1 MNGLDELKK
10 RGFIAQ
16 MSHEDE
22 IDDVFSNEKVTF
34 YSGFDPTASSLTVGH
49 LIPIMAMAHL
59 QRAGHKPIMLIGGGT
74 TMVGDPT
81 DRTDMR
87 KMLTIEEIEKNAE
100 SFKAQSKMFL
110 DFSDGQAI
118 MLNNADWLMEKKY
131 IDFLREVGA
140 SFSVNK
146 MLTAECYKSRMEK
159 GLSFLEFNYMIMQA
173 YDFLHLNDKYDCNV
187 QIGGNDQ
194 WSNMLA
200 GADLIRRKL
209 RKPAFAV
216 TLELLTLPSG
226 EKMGKTAKG
235 AVFLDPEKTS
245 PYEFYQYFRNT
256 ADSDVIL
263 LLKRLT
269 FISLEEIEEYS
280 KLEGKDLNKVK
291 ELLAYDMTLRVHG
304 KEEADKAKEASRSVF
319 GGGFASDNMPTFE
332 LSSSEVGSVDICAL
346 LTMAGITKS
355 KGEGR
360 RLISQNG
367 ISLNSEKVKDFAK
380 VITEEDFNDGSLIL
394 QKGKKIFIK
403 VIKA

>member
-1 MNGLDELKK
+1 MNGLQELKD

-22 IDDVFSNEKVTF
+22 IEEAFSSQRVTF
-34 YSGFDPTASSLTVGH
+34 YSGFDPTANSLTVGH

-87 KMLTIEEIEKNAE
+87 KMLTIEEIAKNAE
-100 SFKAQSKMFL
+100 AFKSQSKTFL
-110 DFSDGQAI
+110 DFSEGGAI

-131 IDFLREVGA
+131 IEFLREVGA
-140 SFSVNK
+140 NFSVNK

-173 YDFLHLNDKYDCNV
+173 YDFLHLNEKYDCMV

-256 ADSDVIL
+256 ADSDVL
-263 LLKRLT
+263 LLMKRLT
-269 FISLEEIEEYS
+269 FIPLSEIAEYE
-280 KLEGKDLNKVK
+280 KLEGKDLNKIK
-291 ELLAYDMTLRVHG
+291 EMLAYDMTMRVHG
-304 KEEADKAKEASRSVF
+304 KEEADKAKEASKSVF
-319 GGGFASDNMPTFE
+319 GGGFDSDNMPKFE
-332 LSSSEVGSVDICAL
+332 LEPSEVGTVDICAL

-367 ISLNSEKVKDFAK
+367 ISLNGEKVKDFAK
-380 VITEEDFNDGSLIL
+380 VITEEDFKDGSLIL

-403 VIKA
+403 VVKA